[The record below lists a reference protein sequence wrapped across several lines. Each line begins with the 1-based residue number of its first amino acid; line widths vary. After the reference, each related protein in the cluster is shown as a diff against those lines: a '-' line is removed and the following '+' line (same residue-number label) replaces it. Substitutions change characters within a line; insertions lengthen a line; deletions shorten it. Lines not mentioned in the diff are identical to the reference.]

1 MPRLFVAVS
10 LLLLICAA
18 QASGAE
24 PSFDCG
30 TAKTAREMA
39 TCRDA
44 KLAAADRAMAAAWPA
59 AIARLD
65 ATTAKALRDDQR
77 QFISAIDDGFDNQ
90 LWGKAG
96 PPDSASERRK
106 AVAAL
111 RRGPDDDTPET
122 DALPTLE
129 AQLNQRAAF
138 LKALTPASAAAPF
151 AGLWKNFGGELLIE
165 PSVMAAARSAPD
177 NNAFRVTLGVAS
189 FGFAKYQCHFAGVFK
204 LTGDALLAQ
213 SAHNNDLDEDIID
226 NLRIRRDGSTVTIDD
241 DVPHQAKGDDPYT
254 ICPRVP
260 NLTGP
265 LFHTSLSAAQ
275 GHHLKPEDDD

>member
-1 MPRLFVAVS
+1 MLKPTVTLILFAV
-10 LLLLICAA
+10 L
-18 QASGAE
+18 QTASALGAE
-24 PSFDCG
+24 PSFDCA

-44 KLAAADRAMAAAWPA
+44 KVAAADRAMGAAWQA

-65 ATTAKALRDDQR
+65 APTAKALREDQR
-77 QFISAIDDGFDNQ
+77 QFISETDGGFDNQ

-96 PPDSASERRK
+96 PPDSASEKRK

-129 AQLNQRAAF
+129 AQISRRAAF
-138 LKALTPASAAAPF
+138 LNAVTPPSDTAPF
-151 AGLWKNFGGELLIE
+151 SGLWKNHDGELLIE
-165 PSVMAAARSAPD
+165 PGVITTPRSAPD
-177 NNAFRVTLGVAS
+177 NATFRVTFGVAS
-189 FGFAKYQCHFAGVFK
+189 FGFAKYQCHFAGIFK
-204 LTGDALLAQ
+204 LSGDALLAQ
-213 SAHNNDLDEDIID
+213 SAHNNDLDQDIPD
-226 NLRIRRDGSTVTIDD
+226 NLRIQRDGNMLTLDD

-254 ICPRVP
+254 ICPRYP